1 MVARERLPMGRD
13 VVRGAAIRGH
23 IKVLNWA
30 RANGC
35 PWNAETC
42 GYAAMSGGKT
52 LLFCTAR
59 DGHDAVV
66 WALIELGARQPGDG

>member
-1 MVARERLPMGRD
+1 MGRD

-42 GYAAMSGGKT
+42 GYATMSGGKT

-66 WALIELGARQPGDG
+66 RALIELGARQPGDG